1 MAAKKS
7 GLGRGFDAIFADNSV
22 EDISTGNST
31 TKVKLLDIE
40 PNREQP
46 RKQFDEEALAELSDS
61 IAQHGVLQPLLVRP
75 MPDGGYQL
83 VAGERRWRAS
93 RMAGLTEVPVVIRDL
108 TDAQVAELA
117 LVENLQREN
126 LNPLE
131 EANGYKELSDKFG
144 YTQEKISEIVGK
156 SRSAVAN
163 ALRLLNLPDEVLDV
177 LSHGDISSGHARA
190 LLSLG
195 NEDDILTALQT
206 VVGKDLSVRETEK
219 LVKNIIKEKNKSTD
233 DNRNLKQKEREI
245 YIASLEEKISSKLGR
260 KSFITNSKKNDGS
273 GKLEIEYYSTEDLEA
288 LLKNLCGNNIFE

>member
-1 MAAKKS
+1 MAVKKS

-156 SRSAVAN
+156 SRPSIAN
-163 ALRLLNLPDEVLDV
+163 ALRLLNLPEDV
-177 LSHGDISSGHARA
+177 QEMVSNGSLSMGHARA
-190 LLSLG
+190 ILSL
-195 NEDDILTALQT
+195 EDNKMKTDLAKLVIAN
-206 VVGKDLSVRETEK
+206 DLSVRETERIARNM
-219 LVKNIIKEKNKSTD
+219 VKEAPKKNKAKK
-233 DNRNLKQKEREI
+233 RNPYYDEAELALSEV
-245 YIASLEEKISSKLGR
+245 LGR
-260 KSFITNSKKNDGS
+260 KVKITKSSKKGA
-273 GKLEIEYYSTEDLEA
+273 LEIEFFDDADLKK
-288 LLKNLCGNNIFE
+288 LLKIFDNE

>member
-1 MAAKKS
+1 MAVKKS

-22 EDISTGNST
+22 EDISTGVST
-31 TKVKLLDIE
+31 VKVKLLDIE
-40 PNREQP
+40 PNRDQP
-46 RKQFDEEALAELSDS
+46 RKQFDEEALSELSDS

-156 SRSAVAN
+156 SRPSIAN
-163 ALRLLNLPDEVLDV
+163 ALRLLNLPEDV
-177 LSHGDISSGHARA
+177 QEMVSSGSLSMGHARA
-190 LLSLG
+190 ILSL
-195 NEDDILTALQT
+195 EDNKMKTDLAKLVIAN
-206 VVGKDLSVRETEK
+206 DLSVRETERIARNM
-219 LVKNIIKEKNKSTD
+219 VKEVPKSKKTKK
-233 DNRNLKQKEREI
+233 RNPYYDEAELALSEV
-245 YIASLEEKISSKLGR
+245 LGR
-260 KSFITNSKKNDGS
+260 KVKITKSSKKGA
-273 GKLEIEYYSTEDLEA
+273 LEIEFFDDADLKK
-288 LLKNLCGNNIFE
+288 LLKIFDNE

>member
-1 MAAKKS
+1 MAVKKS

-156 SRSAVAN
+156 SRPSIAN
-163 ALRLLNLPDEVLDV
+163 ALRLLNLPEDV
-177 LSHGDISSGHARA
+177 QEMVSNGSLSMGHARA
-190 LLSLG
+190 ILAL
-195 NEDDILTALQT
+195 EDDKMKTDLAKLVIAN
-206 VVGKDLSVRETEK
+206 DLSVRETERIARNM
-219 LVKNIIKEKNKSTD
+219 VKEAPKAKKAKK
-233 DNRNLKQKEREI
+233 RNPYYDEAELALSEV
-245 YIASLEEKISSKLGR
+245 LGR
-260 KSFITNSKKNDGS
+260 KVKITKSSKKGA
-273 GKLEIEYYSTEDLEA
+273 LEIEFFDDADLKK
-288 LLKNLCGNNIFE
+288 LLKIFDNE

>member
-1 MAAKKS
+1 MAVKKS

-46 RKQFDEEALAELSDS
+46 RKQFDEEALSELSDS

-156 SRSAVAN
+156 SRPSIAN
-163 ALRLLNLPDEVLDV
+163 ALRLLNLPDDV
-177 LSHGDISSGHARA
+177 QEMVSDGKLSMGHARA
-190 LLSLG
+190 ILSLP
-195 NEDDILTALQT
+195 DDKMKTDLAKLVIAN
-206 VVGKDLSVRETEK
+206 DLSVRETERIARNM
-219 LVKNIIKEKNKSTD
+219 VKEAPAKKKAKK
-233 DNRNLKQKEREI
+233 RNPYYDEAELALSEV
-245 YIASLEEKISSKLGR
+245 LGR
-260 KSFITNSKKNDGS
+260 KVKITKSSKKGA
-273 GKLEIEYYSTEDLEA
+273 LEIEFFDDADLKK
-288 LLKNLCGNNIFE
+288 LLKIFDNE

>member
-1 MAAKKS
+1 MAVKKS

-22 EDISTGNST
+22 EDISSGVST
-31 TKVKLLDIE
+31 VKVKLIDIE
-40 PNREQP
+40 PNRDQP
-46 RKQFDEEALAELSDS
+46 RKQFDDEALTELSNS
-61 IAQHGVLQPLLVRP
+61 ISQHGVLQPLLVRP

-108 TDAQVAELA
+108 TDSQVAQLA

-163 ALRLLNLPDEVLDV
+163 ALRLLNLSESVQEMV
-177 LSHGDISSGHARA
+177 SSGSLSMGHARA
-190 LLSLG
+190 LLSV
-195 NEDDILTALQT
+195 EDGKTQKEIAKL
-206 VVGKDLSVRETEK
+206 VVQNDLSVRETER
-219 LVKNIIKEKNKSTD
+219 LVRNAVKEKAVGKKTKK
-233 DNRNLKQKEREI
+233 RNPYYDEAELALSQI
-245 YIASLEEKISSKLGR
+245 LGR
-260 KSFITNSKKNDGS
+260 KVKITKSSKKGS
-273 GKLEIEYYSTEDLEA
+273 LEIEFFDDSDLKK
-288 LLKNLCGNNIFE
+288 LLKIFDNE

>member
-1 MAAKKS
+1 MAVKKS
-7 GLGRGFDAIFADNSV
+7 GLGRGFDAISADNSV

-46 RKQFDEEALAELSDS
+46 RKQFDEEALSELSDS

-117 LVENLQREN
+117 LVENQQREN

-156 SRSAVAN
+156 SRPSIAN
-163 ALRLLNLPDEVLDV
+163 ALRLLNLPEDV
-177 LSHGDISSGHARA
+177 QEMVSNGSLSMGHARA
-190 LLSLG
+190 ILSLP
-195 NEDDILTALQT
+195 DDKMKTELAKLVIAN
-206 VVGKDLSVRETEK
+206 DLSVRETERTARNM
-219 LVKNIIKEKNKSTD
+219 VKEAPKKSKAKK
-233 DNRNLKQKEREI
+233 RNPYYDEAELALSEV
-245 YIASLEEKISSKLGR
+245 LGR
-260 KSFITNSKKNDGS
+260 KVKITKSSKKGA
-273 GKLEIEYYSTEDLEA
+273 LEIEFFDDADLKK
-288 LLKNLCGNNIFE
+288 LLKIFDNE

>member
-1 MAAKKS
+1 MAVKKS

-22 EDISTGNST
+22 EDISTGVST
-31 TKVKLLDIE
+31 TKVKLMDIE

-46 RKQFDEEALAELSDS
+46 RKQFDEDALAELSDS

-131 EANGYKELSDKFG
+131 EANGYKELSEKFG

-156 SRSAVAN
+156 SRPSVAN
-163 ALRLLNLPDEVLDV
+163 ALRLLNLPEDV
-177 LSHGDISSGHARA
+177 QEMVSKGSLSMGHARA
-190 LLSLG
+190 ILSLL
-195 NEDDILTALQT
+195 DDKMKTDLAKLVIAN
-206 VVGKDLSVRETEK
+206 DLSVRETERIARNM
-219 LVKNIIKEKNKSTD
+219 VKEAPKKSKAKK
-233 DNRNLKQKEREI
+233 RNPYYDEAELALSEV
-245 YIASLEEKISSKLGR
+245 LGR
-260 KSFITNSKKNDGS
+260 KVKITKSSKKGA
-273 GKLEIEYYSTEDLEA
+273 LEIEFFDDADLKK
-288 LLKNLCGNNIFE
+288 LLKIFDNE